1 MPASFVRRV
10 AKLEDQAATAKTL
23 AQRVAE
29 FVQPTIE
36 DLGFAL
42 VRVEFLGLK
51 NPRVQIMVERAD
63 ERAMTVDD
71 CASVSR
77 GVSAVLDVEDIIP
90 GAYTLEVSSP
100 GIDRPLVSL
109 ADYQRFAGFEAKV
122 EMARPLEGRRRF
134 RGRLLGA
141 DGEVISLETPEG
153 AVALPFADI
162 HRAKLIL
169 TDELIRAHQGK
180 NMS

>member
-63 ERAMTVDD
+63 QQAMTVDD
-71 CASVSR
+71 CALVSR

-109 ADYQRFAGFEAKV
+109 ADFERFAGFEAKV

-141 DGEVISLETPEG
+141 AGEVVSLEMPEG
-153 AVALPFADI
+153 TIALPFADI

-180 NMS
+180 NAS